1 MTKALTAQCRIGMGN
16 IVDDDRMIRKVLG
29 ENMMVATAR
38 MFLILGVISVIGGTI
53 AWLIGP

>member
-1 MTKALTAQCRIGMGN
+1 MGN

-29 ENMMVATAR
+29 ENMMVAIAR
-38 MFLILGVISVIGGTI
+38 MFLILGVISVVGGTI